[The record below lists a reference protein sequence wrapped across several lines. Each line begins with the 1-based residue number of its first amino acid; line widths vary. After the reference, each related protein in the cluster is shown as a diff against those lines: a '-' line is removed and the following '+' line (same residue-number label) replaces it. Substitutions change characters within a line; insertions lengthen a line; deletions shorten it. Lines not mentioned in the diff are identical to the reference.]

1 MRRLGVLVAVCCCA
15 LALPTAPSAGPGTD
29 PTTRT
34 IRWAGGQVTKIG
46 SLRTSSS
53 RTYAP
58 TLSRATATFGRTS
71 SRRLTSAN
79 SCEVS
84 WARLGLRGTFANF
97 GGTLPGQTTCTPSIG
112 KLQTATIRG
121 RGFRTQR
128 GLRVGDTTARLKQLH
143 SGASFREHSWWL
155 ATAPAVFGDV
165 EPGQR
170 IPIIRAI
177 TQGGKVARFVLRVG
191 AAGE

>member
-1 MRRLGVLVAVCCCA
+1 MRRLAILTAAGCA
-15 LALPTAPSAGPGTD
+15 LSLQGASTAGAASD

-34 IRWAGGQVTKIG
+34 ISWASGQVTHIG
-46 SLRTSSS
+46 SLRTTSS
-53 RTYAP
+53 RTRSP
-58 TLSRATATFGRTS
+58 TLSRAIAAFGRTS
-71 SRRLTSAN
+71 SRRLTSFN

-84 WARLGLRGTFANF
+84 WTRLGLRGTFANF
-97 GGTLPGQTTCTPSIG
+97 GGTLPGQTTCTPSVG
-112 KLQTATIRG
+112 KLQVATIRG

-128 GLRVGDTTARLKQLH
+128 GLRVGDSTARLKQLH
-143 SGASFREHSWWL
+143 SGARFRERSWWL

-170 IPIIRAI
+170 VPIVRAI
-177 TQGGKVARFVLRVG
+177 TQGAKVVRFVLQIG

>member
-1 MRRLGVLVAVCCCA
+1 MRRIAILTAVCGA
-15 LALPTAPSAGPGTD
+15 LSLQTAPPAGAATD

-34 IRWAGGQVTKIG
+34 IRWSGGQVTQIG
-46 SLRTSSS
+46 SLRTTSS
-53 RTYAP
+53 RTSVP
-58 TLSRATATFGRTS
+58 TLSRAITAFGRTS

-84 WARLGLRGTFANF
+84 WARLGLRGSFANF
-97 GGTLPGQTTCTPSIG
+97 GGTLPGQTTCTPSVG

-121 RGFRTQR
+121 RGLRTQR

-143 SGASFREHSWWL
+143 SGARFRERSWWL
-155 ATAPAVFGDV
+155 ATAPAIFGDV

-170 IPIIRAI
+170 VPIVRAI
-177 TQGGKVARFVLRVG
+177 TQDAKVARFVLQIG